1 MASSLAMIEALGD
14 NKNNS
19 NVIDGGMD
27 ALPTAPL
34 PFFNQQFNF
43 SERNAQSSSSTSNL
57 VVNNLNNLN
66 DNYNNND
73 IDL

>member
-14 NKNNS
+14 NKNS

-43 SERNAQSSSSTSNL
+43 SERNAQSSSSSSNL
-57 VVNNLNNLN
+57 GVNNLNNLN
-66 DNYNNND
+66 DNYNNDD
-73 IDL
+73 INL